1 MNSWLHLPS
10 ITLILQI
17 MKFSAYPYVRPDVE
31 QMKIDFKA
39 LLNNFTN
46 ASSAADQF
54 AAMHTINTLR
64 SGFDTMYQICAIRH
78 SIDTRDTFYAHEQEF
93 FDENSPSVEELSSIY
108 YRALIN
114 ATFRADIAARF
125 GKQLFRIAEMQLQ
138 AFKPEIIED
147 LIVENKLS
155 TEYQELIA
163 SAAIPFDGAEKTLA
177 EMVPYLRSTDRSIR
191 ERAANSRWQFFTDNE
206 SALDRIFDDL
216 VKTRHRIAI
225 KLGFE
230 NFVPVGYLRMMRSD
244 YNAQMVKGFRDQVHR
259 QIVPMAT
266 ALKQKQAQRLGL
278 TALKYYDE
286 PLSFKNGNA
295 TPKGTPEW
303 IIENGKNMYAELS
316 PETSNFFN
324 FMLDNELMDL
334 VAKKGKAGGGYCTYI
349 SDFKAPFIFSNFN
362 GTSADIDVLTHEV
375 GHAFQVYM
383 SREFEIAEYYWPTS
397 DAAEIHSMSMEYFA
411 YPWMDNFFKGEA
423 DKYRFTHLVD
433 SLLFLPYGVAV
444 DEFQHSIYEHP
455 NWTPSERKSTWSNIE
470 KKYQP
475 YKDYDGNKFLMQG
488 GFWQTQAHIYQS
500 PFYYIDY
507 TLAQI
512 CAFQFWLKA
521 QHNNQAAF
529 NDYVRLCKAG
539 GSKSFLEL
547 VEYAGL
553 QSPFQE
559 DTVSRIVEQINN
571 YLSGVDDAQLN

>member
-1 MNSWLHLPS
+1 
-10 ITLILQI
+10 
-17 MKFSAYPYVRPDVE
+17 MKFSAYPYERPDVN
-31 QMKIDFKA
+31 QMKIDFHA
-39 LLNNFTN
+39 LLNNFIN
-46 ASSAADQF
+46 AATAEAQLD
-54 AAMHTINTLR
+54 AMQLINTLR
-64 SGFDTMYQICAIRH
+64 SGFDTMYQICSIRH
-78 SIDTRDTFYAHEQEF
+78 SIDTRDEFYAAEQSF
-93 FDENSPSVEELSSIY
+93 FDENTPSVEELSSEY
-108 YRALIN
+108 YRALIS
-114 ATFRADIAARF
+114 AKFRDQIETRF
-125 GKQLFRIAEMQLQ
+125 GKQLFRIAEMQLK

-147 LIVENKLS
+147 LIIENKLS

-163 SAAIPFDGAEKTLA
+163 SAAIPFDGEERTLA

-191 ERAANSRWQFFTDNE
+191 ERAANSRWQFFADNE
-206 SALDRIFDDL
+206 SNLDRIFDLL

-230 NFVPVGYLRMMRSD
+230 NFVQVGYLRMMRSD
-244 YNAQMVKGFRDQVHR
+244 YDAKMVAGFRNQVHQ
-259 QIVPMAT
+259 QIVPLANV
-266 ALKQKQAQRLGL
+266 LKQKQAKRLGL

-295 TPKGTPEW
+295 TPQGAPEW
-303 IIENGKNMYAELS
+303 IIENGRKMYAELS
-316 PETSNFFN
+316 NETSEFFN

-349 SDFKAPFIFSNFN
+349 SGFKAPFIFSNFN

-383 SREFEIAEYYWPTS
+383 SRGFETAEYYWPTS

-411 YPWMDNFFKGEA
+411 YPWMDNFFNGEA
-423 DKYRFTHLVD
+423 DKYRFSHLVD
-433 SLLFLPYGVAV
+433 SLLFLPYGVGV
-444 DEFQHSIYEHP
+444 DEFQHGIYEHP
-455 NWTPSERKSTWSNIE
+455 EWSPAERKSYWSSIE

-475 YKDYDGNKFLMQG
+475 HKDYDGNKYLSQG

-521 QHNNQAAF
+521 QKNSQNAF

-547 VEYAGL
+547 VVYAGL

-559 DTVSRIVEQINN
+559 ETVSKVVEEINR
-571 YLSGVDDAQLN
+571 YLSEIDDTRLN